1 MTDLFSDADG
11 KGKKTSVDETPA
23 PAEPTVAYNREE
35 MEKEDSTDD
44 EHHNGDDDDYGADIA
59 TQAYAVGSD
68 SETGSESIPVGNEL
82 KALKSDVNQ
91 PAKPSD
97 LEATQAYCIE
107 EEEEESDS
115 SDSQPLPIGTAIT
128 AANDDILA
136 TLAYGVEEPQ
146 ALSTTEKDGSHD
158 NDAGEGTRG
167 QAPTLAYD
175 LQATQAY
182 GIGASDD
189 EEEDSR
195 EGHPGTEEEQPPDV
209 KAAVSGS
216 DAVQP
221 SIAYGLEAT
230 QAYGADETDDEETD
244 NEDRSSMGGDQ
255 IVGHDANAATLAYD
269 FAPTQPYDGD
279 NDNDDDESEGDNKDS
294 DVAEHIA
301 KQENLAT
308 LAYGLEET
316 QAYADGNNDTGS
328 LFQAFP

>member
-1 MTDLFSDADG
+1 MTDLFSEADG
-11 KGKKTSVDETPA
+11 NTKKTGADETPT
-23 PAEPTVAYNREE
+23 PAEPTVAYNTEE
-35 MEKEDSTDD
+35 MGKEDSTDD
-44 EHHNGDDDDYGADIA
+44 ERHNADDDDYGADIA
-59 TQAYAVGSD
+59 TQAYAVESD

-82 KALKSDVNQ
+82 KVLGSDVNQ

-107 EEEEESDS
+107 EEEGEEVESDS

-128 AANDDILA
+128 ATNDDILA
-136 TLAYGVEEPQ
+136 TLAYGVVEEPQ
-146 ALSTTEKDGSHD
+146 ALSTTEKDGSDD
-158 NDAGEGTRG
+158 NDGGEGTRG

-195 EGHPGTEEEQPPDV
+195 EGHPETEEEQPPDL

-221 SIAYGLEAT
+221 TIAYGLEAT

-244 NEDRSSMGGDQ
+244 NEDKSSMGGDQ

-279 NDNDDDESEGDNKDS
+279 NDNDDDESEGDVKDG
-294 DVAEHIA
+294 VAEHIA

-316 QAYADGNNDTGS
+316 QAYGDGNNDTGT
-328 LFQAFP
+328 LF